1 MVSSH
6 SEILCSNTNN
16 RTQMNHNAEQKNTM
30 KIKHYVFLFMGFP
43 SGSEVKASAC
53 NAGDVGLIPG

>member
-1 MVSSH
+1 
-6 SEILCSNTNN
+6 
-16 RTQMNHNAEQKNTM
+16 MNHNAEQKNTM